1 MFSGSAVGG
10 GDGGCSSLSALVPI
24 LALACFDGVLAFVAF
39 SQSHYLFEAIDVKL
53 ILLFQLVRL
62 LLRKNGIAYPK
73 ILFLAAFLLL
83 LSFWVDLC
91 HQANDEEE
99 DGGNDNEENSSQQS
113 LLDSKAKYSPI
124 SERRC
129 RCCSFQNIEVGSR
142 QKFVIAVVAVVFVL
156 MLCFAVLIWIGT
168 GKNPIDSLSVAQ
180 VYVHFCAVTSLL
192 LGGALGYYG
201 ILLFLELRKLRSERS
216 SADMWKVGGL
226 AVVSVLC
233 FTSSALIALLTD
245 SPQLDVSVVSMF
257 IACFGIFGRCN
268 GAIILSVMAVIC
280 VFAKAIHWSDLLEEH
295 ALYREPAVR
304 HGLDYEHIQHR
315 ARSDS
320 CTVASRFR
328 LRYNVDSGCGLC

>member
-1 MFSGSAVGG
+1 ML
-10 GDGGCSSLSALVPI
+10 GCSNFGYFIFFASTLVAQCERWLCWSKMCGFI
-24 LALACFDGVLAFVAF
+24 FM
-39 SQSHYLFEAIDVKL
+39 
-53 ILLFQLVRL
+53 
-62 LLRKNGIAYPK
+62 AYPK

-245 SPQLDVSVVSMF
+245 SPLFYSMHLSEIKGIKLPVLLIFYHF
-257 IACFGIFGRCN
+257 IGVTVPSSF
-268 GAIILSVMAVIC
+268 LLWVMRELPRPITSPSQAEQTVITFISYDPSITHSPRQQAAATSSTNQ
-280 VFAKAIHWSDLLEEH
+280 V
-295 ALYREPAVR
+295 
-304 HGLDYEHIQHR
+304 
-315 ARSDS
+315 
-320 CTVASRFR
+320 
-328 LRYNVDSGCGLC
+328 LR

>member
-39 SQSHYLFEAIDVKL
+39 SQVIRIHLRNQEAGWTRQKVLHLMLGCSNFGYFI
-53 ILLFQLVRL
+53 FFASTLVAQCERWL
-62 LLRKNGIAYPK
+62 CWSKMCGFIFMAYPK

-83 LSFWVDLC
+83 LSFWRMM
-91 HQANDEEE
+91 
-99 DGGNDNEENSSQQS
+99 
-113 LLDSKAKYSPI
+113 K
-124 SERRC
+124 RRM
-129 RCCSFQNIEVGSR
+129 V
-142 QKFVIAVVAVVFVL
+142 VVAVVFVL

-245 SPQLDVSVVSMF
+245 SPLFYSMHLSEIKGIKLPVLLIFYHF
-257 IACFGIFGRCN
+257 I
-268 GAIILSVMAVIC
+268 AVIC